1 MDLGDGSL
9 SSLSGILNFGLGW
22 VLLGCVIVFYVS
34 LFIHTTDLMV
44 TVSTLILVLAAVVA
58 NAGPPL
64 FTKDQVFLFKM
75 TLAFAAALPL
85 AVLWGLLQ
93 EPGRAAPARAPVQF
107 LGAVPNPRIR
117 EPPRGGVL
125 SLAEIPEARRTDPL
139 RYSDIEAGED
149 VVRSRVGTDA
159 QGQPIY
165 VYMDSTMWRDA
176 MDVGFQGARQY
187 LHPVTRGVVQPDQV
201 SRHTLVARKRHRRKQ
216 TPKKK

>member
-1 MDLGDGSL
+1 MEQ
-9 SSLSGILNFGLGW
+9 SGILVLGGF
-22 VLLGCVIVFYVS
+22 VVASILSLGIVRVVFPTAFS
-34 LFIHTTDLMV
+34 LFAYAIIGLLCALTIYVIPPPPPEVHKFPYNFLLLCA
-44 TVSTLILVLAAVVA
+44 TVVLVPV
-58 NAGPPL
+58 
-64 FTKDQVFLFKM
+64 
-75 TLAFAAALPL
+75 AFAMVRMIAREEGP
-85 AVLWGLLQ
+85 GLNH
-93 EPGRAAPARAPVQF
+93 G
-107 LGAVPNPRIR
+107 IR

-125 SLAEIPEARRTDPL
+125 SLAGIPEARRTDPL